1 MCGCKG
7 WILVTCF
14 DAPPKS
20 TRSPFTLGIKP
31 VCLSSKFFSLHS
43 APWLSIFQMFPSGD
57 FQGHLLRKTNL
68 KLQPG
73 TSVAVQRLRIHLP
86 MQGTQIPSVVQE
98 DPTWLAAAK
107 PVYHNY
113 WACTPEPVHQE
124 EPPQREARTPQPE
137 SSPCSPQWE
146 KAQAQQW
153 RCRAAKNKTNK
164 KFKKG

>member
-57 FQGHLLRKTNL
+57 FLLDSVNK
-68 KLQPG
+68 KLTGSSEGRRNWEDSRLCWRRDFLLSLCLVFLSKLPQPFSPVQQRVP
-73 TSVAVQRLRIHLP
+73 TSSSFWQ
-86 MQGTQIPSVVQE
+86 
-98 DPTWLAAAK
+98 
-107 PVYHNY
+107 
-113 WACTPEPVHQE
+113 
-124 EPPQREARTPQPE
+124 PQNSSMLYREAR
-137 SSPCSPQWE
+137 SRWE
-146 KAQAQQW
+146 VSFLRVSQFW
-153 RCRAAKNKTNK
+153 
-164 KFKKG
+164 